1 VFPELRR
8 AGGAVARRIVPCPG
22 RNQPLARRVTLELND
37 GHAEPHKPEVE
48 AGLEAHAHASGM
60 SLQEYLLSVV
70 EEAAAQA
77 DSFRHRSI
85 ARRVA
90 QTGSPTPLQAGN
102 SRAVEVWLWN
112 ALQPRGAAGGVTG
125 RSVAAG

>member
-1 VFPELRR
+1 MT
-8 AGGAVARRIVPCPG
+8 
-22 RNQPLARRVTLELND
+22 VTLNL
-37 GHAEPHKPEVE
+37 KPEVE

-70 EEAAAQA
+70 EEAATQA

-102 SRAVEVWLWN
+102 FKREVARSEPSPPGVKISRR
-112 ALQPRGAAGGVTG
+112 P
-125 RSVAAG
+125 S